1 MRTRFGLGIVTA
13 VQEAVPVII
22 HFSQIMHLHSEYSWL
37 RLQPMISVLLA
48 SRYFIMFL
56 SIPSSL
62 CLVFS
67 DVLFG
72 ASSEGSVIVLL
83 GVREWLQDFYSV
95 EEGFY
100 IFD

>member
-1 MRTRFGLGIVTA
+1 
-13 VQEAVPVII
+13 
-22 HFSQIMHLHSEYSWL
+22 
-37 RLQPMISVLLA
+37 
-48 SRYFIMFL
+48 MFL